1 MKLVLVS
8 ESYREIGKT
17 LLNIGQ
23 SIIIAMFLAL
33 LLKERVS
40 PWLGVIGIASGIVSL
55 ILGIYYVQKAY
66 YKEKLEE
73 KES

>member
-8 ESYREIGKT
+8 DSYREMGKT

-40 PWLGVIGIASGIVSL
+40 PWLGVIGIASGIISI

-66 YKEKLEE
+66 HKRKLEE
-73 KES
+73 KQT